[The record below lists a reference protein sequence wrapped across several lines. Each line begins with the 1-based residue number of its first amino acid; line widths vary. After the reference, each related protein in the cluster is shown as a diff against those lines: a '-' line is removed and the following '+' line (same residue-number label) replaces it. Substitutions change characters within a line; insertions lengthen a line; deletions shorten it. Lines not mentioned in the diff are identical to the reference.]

1 MRGAGYAAAI
11 AGGGRVFMRGAGYA
25 AARDG
30 GGNGFPIGAGYAAA
44 DGGGNGFPIG
54 AGYAATAGGGN
65 GFPIGAGYAAAID
78 GTIFIRGVVFAALAA
93 AAETTKDAATR
104 NLNVLRDRV
113 IIICSFLAG
122 RHHATRQ
129 LQR

>member
-11 AGGGRVFMRGAGYA
+11 DGGGRLFMRGAGYA
-25 AARDG
+25 AAIDG
-30 GGNGFPIGAGYAAA
+30 GGRGFPSGAGYAAAIDGGGKGFPIGAGYAAA
-44 DGGGNGFPIG
+44 
-54 AGYAATAGGGN
+54 
-65 GFPIGAGYAAAID
+65 
-78 GTIFIRGVVFAALAA
+78 LAA
-93 AAETTKDAATR
+93 VAETTKDAATR